1 MVVSTLFR
9 IFIVHDWKVIK
20 EVPEAL
26 EHGETWDKMGFF
38 MPMPN
43 FDGDGH
49 TVQNQLNFDIDK
61 LPFIIISAKYS
72 IVLFNVITGYMAP
85 FISTKASVSYGQ

>member
-1 MVVSTLFR
+1 MVVTTLFR
-9 IFIVHDWKVIK
+9 VFIVHDWKVIK

-49 TVQNQLNFDIDK
+49 TVQN
-61 LPFIIISAKYS
+61 
-72 IVLFNVITGYMAP
+72 
-85 FISTKASVSYGQ
+85 